1 MMIIIIIIINN
12 NIRNG
17 LVHLFVRLSSVAKMC
32 VKSDSLKTKHSRV
45 MVSIGLFKEPI
56 IGL

>member
-1 MMIIIIIIINN
+1 MIIIIIII